1 MLVGISA
8 WALAGAGSGS
18 ITLKPVGGDAMKT
31 ALSMRMG
38 ALGVKGQVLDGT
50 GPSGMRVNVKSDAMW
65 VGTKSARSA
74 DMMGSEGDA
83 TRLRLV
89 AQGERDFALAG
100 QGRLTPSA
108 EVGLRHDAGDAETG
122 MGVELG
128 AGLRYRAGS
137 FTIEGQARTLVA
149 HEASGYE
156 DWGVSGAVRL
166 TPSASGRGLS
176 LSVAPTWGR
185 TGSASEQLWSARD
198 AGELEG
204 GGAFEADGRIE
215 AEVGYGLAL
224 PHHRGLLTPY
234 GALTLASEGGRTM
247 RGGARWVLAV
257 ALAMTTPLGA
267 GDARYRIG
275 GPEGPVDTVWLGVYR
290 RDALQAAGGFD
301 ESLLRNQDYALHW
314 RLRQR
319 GGTVW
324 FTPALQAE
332 YRPRATLAALARQY
346 WAWGRWKRAMLRR
359 HPGSLR
365 WRQLAAPALTAA
377 LAASSLATP
386 LAGPVAA
393 AVPLAYL
400 AALALG
406 AVACGLRRR
415 SAAAVLLPAIL
426 ATMHLAWGAGFWAAC
441 LRPPRADPEPEGAAS
456 GNAARPRGRE
466 GHVTGAP

>member
-1 MLVGISA
+1 MRPPVSIIVAARDEVAMLPG
-8 WALAGAGSGS
+8 ALAAALAQDYPGEIEVVVADGSAGPH
-18 ITLKPVGGDAMKT
+18 TT
-31 ALSMRMG
+31 AAVR
-38 ALGVKGQVLDGT
+38 
-50 GPSGMRVNVKSDAMW
+50 
-65 VGTKSARSA
+65 ARFPPA
-74 DMMGSEGDA
+74 RFP
-83 TRLRLV
+83 RLRLV
-89 AQGERDFALAG
+89 ANP
-100 QGRLTPSA
+100 GRSA
-108 EVGLRHDAGDAETG
+108 A
-122 MGVELG
+122 
-128 AGLRYRAGS
+128 AGLNRAAAA
-137 FTIEGQARTLVA
+137 ARHAILVRCDARCRLPPGYVGIAVDTLLRT
-149 HEASGYE
+149 
-156 DWGVSGAVRL
+156 GAV
-166 TPSASGRGLS
+166 A
-176 LSVAPTWGR
+176 V
-185 TGSASEQLWSARD
+185 
-198 AGELEG
+198 
-204 GGAFEADGRIE
+204 
-215 AEVGYGLAL
+215 
-224 PHHRGLLTPY
+224 
-234 GALTLASEGGRTM
+234 GGRQRPAGTSAFT
-247 RGGARWVLAV
+247 RAV

-275 GPEGPVDTVWLGVYR
+275 GPEGPADTVWLGVYR

-346 WAWGRWKRAMLRR
+346 WDWGRWKRAMVRR

-377 LAASSLATP
+377 LAASSLAAP

-415 SAAAVLLPAIL
+415 SAAAVLLPAVL

-441 LRPPRADPEPEGAAS
+441 LRPPGAEPEPEGAGS
-456 GNAARPRGRE
+456 GNAERARGRD